1 MKKIIL
7 TVAAVFV
14 LSFANAQEGKFKAGI
29 NLGLPMGDIKDSYSL
44 AVGLDLAYLW
54 SISDKFQ
61 AGLTTGYAHYLGKS
75 ETVDLGFGLSTTVDF
90 EDGGFIPLAGTAQ
103 YSVSENFFVGADL
116 GYAIGV
122 SPSGNNGGFLY
133 QPKVGYQTEKFELY
147 AGYKGISVD
156 GGTFSSVNLGFNY
169 KF

>member
-14 LSFANAQEGKFKAGI
+14 LSFANAQDGGFKVGI
-29 NLGLPMGDIKDSYSL
+29 NAGLPMGDIKDSYSL
-44 AVGLDLAYLW
+44 SVGLDIAYLK
-54 SISDKFQ
+54 SFSDKFQ

-90 EDGGFIPLAGTAQ
+90 EDGGFIPLAATAQ
-103 YSVSENFFVGADL
+103 YSVSDNIFLGGDL

-122 SPSGNNGGFLY
+122 SSSENKGGFLY

-156 GGTFSSVNLGFNY
+156 GGSFSSINLGFNY